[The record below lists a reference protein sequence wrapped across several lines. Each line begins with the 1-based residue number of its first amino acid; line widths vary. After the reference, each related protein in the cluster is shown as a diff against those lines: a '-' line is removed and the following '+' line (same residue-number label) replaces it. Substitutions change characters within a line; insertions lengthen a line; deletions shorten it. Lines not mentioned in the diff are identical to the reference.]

1 MVGGAPKA
9 SQGVALG
16 YNMPRLWRWL
26 AETDTDE
33 QLRSSRT
40 DPQCALRGT
49 GPSLVHPRRAKSHRS
64 GQGRRPSIVYP
75 PRDERK
81 DKHVDWSL
89 TDGTLRPSNDYSPG
103 YELVLVNLL
112 RERVAAW
119 RRARVAERHGHDLQL
134 LQWWRREG
142 RERPL
147 FFAQVEAAET
157 IIFLK
162 EARPD
167 FLQGINVPRDEPSDE
182 RKAEDFAGFLR
193 YACKMATGTGKTTVM
208 GMLAAWSILNKVHD
222 RSDARFSD
230 VVLVVCPNVTI
241 RSRLA
246 ELDPEN
252 GEASI
257 YRTRDLVPPNL
268 MKGPVARQRAGDEL
282 ARPRTA

>member
-1 MVGGAPKA
+1 MTSFEVPEPILNAPFVEPA
-9 SQGVALG
+9 YHWYIREG
-16 YNMPRLWRWL
+16 
-26 AETDTDE
+26 EE
-33 QLRSSRT
+33 
-40 DPQCALRGT
+40 PQK
-49 GPSLVHPRRAKSHRS
+49 RA
-64 GQGRRPSIVYP
+64 GRRPSIVYP

-89 TDGTLRPSNDYSPG
+89 TDGTLRPSTDYSPG

-119 RRARVAERHGHDLQL
+119 RKEVYAGGGNVTGTTLELMK
-134 LQWWRREG
+134 WWRREG
-142 RERPL
+142 RQRPL

-157 IIFLK
+157 VIFLK

-182 RKAEDFAGFLR
+182 RKAEDFAGFCR
-193 YACKMATGTGKTTVM
+193 YACKMATGSGKTTVM
-208 GMLAAWSILNKVHD
+208 GMVAAWSILNKVHD
-222 RSDARFSD
+222 RGDARFSD

-246 ELDPEN
+246 ELDPKN

-257 YRTRDLVPPNL
+257 YYTRDLVPPNL
-268 MKGPVARQRAGDEL
+268 RKDLSKGTVL
-282 ARPRTA
+282 VMN